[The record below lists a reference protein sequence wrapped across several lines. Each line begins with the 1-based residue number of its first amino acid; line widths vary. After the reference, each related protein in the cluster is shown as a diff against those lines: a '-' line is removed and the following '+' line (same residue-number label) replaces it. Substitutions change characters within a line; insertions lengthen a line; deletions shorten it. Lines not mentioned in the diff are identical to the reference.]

1 MYNVHMKKLVFE
13 WNKRKENANIKKHGI
28 SFDEART
35 IFYDENAVQFFDPDH
50 SDEEDR
56 FILVGVSHRLNTL
69 VVCHCFRENEITV
82 RIISARKAD
91 KDEENVYWSY
101 RK

>member
-1 MYNVHMKKLVFE
+1 MVRLVFE
-13 WNKRKENANIKKHGI
+13 WDKRKENANVKKHGI
-28 SFDEART
+28 SFVEART
-35 IFYDENAVQFFDPDH
+35 SFYDEHAIQFFDPDD

-56 FILVGVSHRLNTL
+56 FILLGLSHKLDTL
-69 VVCHCFRENEITV
+69 VVCHCFREEETTV

-91 KDEENVYWSY
+91 KDEANVYWSQ